1 MVPSTSS
8 VVIGDRTLMYTLW
21 NLVTVYTWY
30 EQTFCQQKMFRS
42 ENHSNIPVCR
52 QHGVAMT
59 TDAHTGNGSDLVC
72 SGCQM
77 INRNGFRELVNV
89 CQCWVSAFPF
99 FFASTLFHLLRTV
112 CLLCL
117 NFCYDSCTQTACG
130 LLPYCGKRDVL
141 PVPCSTSSL
150 ISGHV
155 WWVVGAGTKHPGIF
169 AGSVCLVRGDPHSAS
184 NWVSVPLN
192 REMPETAFIGELKSW
207 VVCVCGCFL
216 YFVDTFNCQS
226 VMWSKMWGGKWNGN

>member
-8 VVIGDRTLMYTLW
+8 VVRGDRTLMYTLW

-30 EQTFCQQKMFRS
+30 EQAFCQQKMFRS

-99 FFASTLFHLLRTV
+99 FLLPLCFICWEQFAYCVLTSAMIRAHKQPVDCSLTVGRGMSSLFPVAPPLWYQAMSDEWLEPGQSILGFLLGVSVWWEVIHTLLVIGFQFRWIGKCQKRHLLASWSHGWCV
-112 CLLCL
+112 
-117 NFCYDSCTQTACG
+117 
-130 LLPYCGKRDVL
+130 
-141 PVPCSTSSL
+141 
-150 ISGHV
+150 
-155 WWVVGAGTKHPGIF
+155 F
-169 AGSVCLVRGDPHSAS
+169 AG
-184 NWVSVPLN
+184 
-192 REMPETAFIGELKSW
+192 AFCIL
-207 VVCVCGCFL
+207 
-216 YFVDTFNCQS
+216 
-226 VMWSKMWGGKWNGN
+226 